1 MEQTC
6 ESMDKNRIGGARAG
20 RAGDLPQRPYP
31 SRVRRADP
39 ATVHGRRLHLPQ
51 EIYVVSPRRLR
62 PSGDGLTAAQKSAE
76 GVAGPDVGE
85 ARDALQ
91 SRKAEQQIGRSG
103 NDGRRPERL
112 GVASRVGD
120 S

>member
-31 SRVRRADP
+31 SRVRRVDP

-51 EIYVVSPRRLR
+51 EICVVSPRRLR
-62 PSGDGLTAAQKSAE
+62 PSGDGLTASQKSAE
-76 GVAGPDVGE
+76 GVVGPDGGE
-85 ARDALQ
+85 AREALRG
-91 SRKAEQQIGRSG
+91 RKVEQQIGR
-103 NDGRRPERL
+103 
-112 GVASRVGD
+112 AGD
-120 S
+120 ED